1 MKKFLIAAAVA
12 AMFVTTSV
20 NAQSVNDNN
29 NSTSVIDVVAELSQD
44 DAIKFIPMYQKLL
57 TEIETISKSEKMD
70 DAKKSEKIEN
80 IKEKYTLR
88 FSEVLVTEQ
97 NDVAINTIPFEYIN
111 NRVTK

>member
-1 MKKFLIAAAVA
+1 MKKFLIAAAAA

-20 NAQSVNDNN
+20 NAENVNN
-29 NSTSVIDVVAELSQD
+29 NQNNATVMDVVAELNQD

-57 TEIETISKSEKMD
+57 SEIES
-70 DAKKSEKIEN
+70 

>member
-1 MKKFLIAAAVA
+1 MKKYFIAAAVA

-57 TEIETISKSEKMD
+57 TEIETID

-80 IKEKYTLR
+80 IKEKYTLK